1 MLRTWFDPLTIGIND
16 MNPIDIIAE
25 FYEPGSKPYQILVK
39 HGRQV
44 ADKAFEAA
52 KRVSHLEPDLNFIKE
67 AAMLHDIGIFETNTP
82 ELGCTGKQPY
92 VCHGYLGREILD
104 NIGLP
109 LHGLVCERHVGVGI
123 SSEEIRR
130 YHLPLPQRDM
140 VPISIEEQIV
150 CYADKFYSKNGRTDG
165 DKKSVKDILNALYRY
180 GPEKA
185 ARFKSWVNLF
195 EGH

>member
-1 MLRTWFDPLTIGIND
+1 MHPLEV
-16 MNPIDIIAE
+16 IAK
-25 FYEPGSKPYQILVK
+25 FYQPGSKPYQILVK

-44 ADKAFEAA
+44 ADKAIQAA
-52 KRVSHLEPDLNFIKE
+52 MSVSDLEPNLNFIKE
-67 AAMLHDIGIFETNTP
+67 AAMLHDIGIFETDSP
-82 ELGCTGKQPY
+82 ELGCTGTYPY
-92 VCHGYLGREILD
+92 VCHGYLGRKVLD

-140 VPISIEEQIV
+140 VPITIEEQII
-150 CYADKFYSKNGRTDG
+150 CFADKFYSKNGKTDG
-165 DKKSVKDILNALYRY
+165 DEKSVEDILKALYRY

-185 ARFKSWVNLF
+185 ARFKSWMNLF
-195 EGH
+195 KEKRNEELENK

>member
-1 MLRTWFDPLTIGIND
+1 
-16 MNPIDIIAE
+16 MNPLDIITE
-25 FYEPGSKPYQILVK
+25 FYDLGSKSYRILVK

-44 ADKAFEAA
+44 ADKAVEAA
-52 KRVSHLEPDLNFIKE
+52 MNVSHLEPNLNFIKE
-67 AAMLHDIGIFETNTP
+67 AAMLHDIGIFETDSP
-82 ELGCTGKQPY
+82 ELGCTGKHPY
-92 VCHGYLGREILD
+92 VSHGFLGRKILD

-123 SSEEIRR
+123 SAEEIRR

-140 VPISIEEQIV
+140 VPISIEEQII
-150 CYADKFYSKNGRTDG
+150 CYADKFYSKNGKTDG
-165 DKKSVKDILNALYRY
+165 DEKSMEDILNALHRY

-185 ARFKSWVNLF
+185 ARFQSWIRLF